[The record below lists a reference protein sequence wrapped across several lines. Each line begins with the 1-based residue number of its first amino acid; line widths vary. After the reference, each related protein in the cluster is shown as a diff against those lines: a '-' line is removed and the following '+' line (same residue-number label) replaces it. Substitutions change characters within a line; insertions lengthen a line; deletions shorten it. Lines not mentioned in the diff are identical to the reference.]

1 VSLDLPLANTAEIAL
16 PERSSRREPRRPG
29 TLLLLLPGLLF
40 LGVFF
45 GYPLL
50 DIVVRSVHGAGGLSV
65 DNYVRIFD
73 TPVYVRVLLVT
84 LELSLEVT
92 LICLVAGYPLAYVI
106 ANAPGLTGR
115 LMLGLV
121 LLPFLT
127 SILARTYAWMVILRP
142 DGLLA
147 DAVAF
152 VLGHEV
158 ALIYNSTGVL
168 IGMAYTM
175 LPYMVLTLVSVM
187 RGIDVRLV
195 HVAGSLGASRF
206 ASFRRIYLPLSMP
219 GVVGGCLL
227 VFILASGFYITP
239 RLMGGGR
246 DQMLASIVA
255 YQVDT
260 LLNWSFASALAVV
273 LLAITFACFLVY
285 ARFVGLKQL
294 LSSKW

>member
-1 VSLDLPLANTAEIAL
+1 VSLDLPLAKTADIVL
-16 PERSSRREPRRPG
+16 PDLTTPPERRGSG
-29 TLLLLLPGLLF
+29 KLLLLLPGLLF

-50 DIVVRSVHGAGGLSV
+50 DILVRSVHTARGLSLE
-65 DNYVRIFD
+65 NYARFFD
-73 TPVYVRVLLVT
+73 TAVYGRVLLVT
-84 LELSLEVT
+84 LELSFEVT
-92 LICLVAGYPLAYVI
+92 VICLAIGYPLAYVI
-106 ANAPGLTGR
+106 ANARGAEGR
-115 LMLGLV
+115 LMLVLV

-147 DAVAF
+147 DAVSWL
-152 VLGHEV
+152 VGRDV
-158 ALIYNSTGVL
+158 SLIYNSTGVL
-168 IGMAYTM
+168 IGMVYTM

-187 RGIDVRLV
+187 RGIDARLV
-195 HVAGSLGASRF
+195 HVAGSLGAGRF
-206 ASFRRIYLPLSMP
+206 AAFRRVYLPLSMP
-219 GVVGGCLL
+219 GIVGGCLL
-227 VFILASGFYITP
+227 VFILSSGFFITP

-260 LLNWSFASALAVV
+260 LVNWSFASALAVV
-273 LLAITFACFLVY
+273 LLAITLVCFLVY
-285 ARFVGLKQL
+285 ARLVGLKQL

>member
-1 VSLDLPLANTAEIAL
+1 VSLDLPLAGSADVPLGLSAPSDRRGIAK
-16 PERSSRREPRRPG
+16 
-29 TLLLLLPGLLF
+29 LLLLLPGLLF

-50 DIVVRSVHGAGGLSV
+50 DILVRSLHTARGLSLE
-65 DNYVRIFD
+65 NYARVIE
-73 TPVYVRVLLVT
+73 TPVYGRVLLVT
-84 LELSLEVT
+84 LELSFEVT
-92 LICLVAGYPLAYVI
+92 GICLLIGYPLAYVA
-106 ANAPGLTGR
+106 ANASRRTSQ

-142 DGLLA
+142 GGLLA
-147 DAVAF
+147 GALAWIA
-152 VLGHEV
+152 GRE
-158 ALIYNSTGVL
+158 APLIYNSTGVL

-206 ASFRRIYLPLSMP
+206 AAFRRIYLPLSMP
-219 GVVGGCLL
+219 GVIGGCLL
-227 VFILASGFYITP
+227 VFILSSGFYITP

-260 LLNWSFASALAVV
+260 LLNWNFASALAVV
-273 LLAITFACFLVY
+273 LLAITLVCFLIY
-285 ARFVGLKQL
+285 ARCVGLKQL
-294 LSSKW
+294 LSSRW